1 VAVRETHEETAFLLS
16 AETLNDMRNA
26 ASMPVIWI
34 PASKYALHVLELRRL
49 PANMDGNIVDQ
60 FANLQ
65 RGTTGGPLPLLQRGG
80 DPGVVGLAW
89 VRASDLLDNSPQN
102 FHRFTQAMIKIIKE
116 AGILPS
122 FS

>member
-1 VAVRETHEETAFLLS
+1 MRETNEETAFLLS
-16 AETLNDMRNA
+16 EETLNDMRDA

-60 FANLQ
+60 FANLE
-65 RGTTGGPLPLLQRGG
+65 RGTAGGGPLPLLQRGG

-89 VRASDLLDNSPQN
+89 VRASDLLANSPEN
-102 FHRFTQAMIKIIKE
+102 FHPFTRAMIRIIKE

>member
-1 VAVRETHEETAFLLS
+1 MRETHEETAFLLS
-16 AETLNDMRNA
+16 EETLNDMRNA

-49 PANMDGNIVDQ
+49 PANMEGNVVDH
-60 FANLQ
+60 FANLE
-65 RGTTGGPLPLLQRGG
+65 RGTTGGPLPLLQTGG

-89 VRASDLLDNSPQN
+89 VRASDLLANSPEN
-102 FHRFTQAMIKIIKE
+102 FHPFTRAMIRIIKE